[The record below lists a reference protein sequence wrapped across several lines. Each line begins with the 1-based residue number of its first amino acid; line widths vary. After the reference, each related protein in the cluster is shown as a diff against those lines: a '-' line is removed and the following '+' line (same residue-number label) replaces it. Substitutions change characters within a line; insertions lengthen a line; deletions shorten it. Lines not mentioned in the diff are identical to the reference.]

1 MSKRRSKS
9 PLKPVVLEE
18 AKIGFVGAGKIADC
32 LIQGLVKYGQIQ
44 PSKIHVAAPS
54 TKNTPK
60 FKDMGCH
67 TTKRSY
73 DIFGKYDCE
82 IVFLCL
88 HGTVINECY
97 KDPSR
102 PYALTTNY
110 IPTTRHPIYILSLI
124 SGCDC
129 ERIKKVLLNPDTK
142 DKYSIEIHRIVMNPG
157 CAFGL
162 GVCAIDVE
170 PDSPKLDQI
179 LRVLLSKISKLEYI
193 PESQMDAACAL
204 SGAGLAFVFYFIK
217 ALADGAVKMGLE
229 REVAIK
235 LAAKTLNC
243 AAQSVLESGKHPGQL
258 RDNVCSPQG
267 AAIYG
272 IHVLDKADVAS
283 GIAAAVEAA
292 SNRAIELNKVRRS
305 S

>member
-1 MSKRRSKS
+1 MSRSRSRS
-9 PLKPVVLEE
+9 PMKPVILEE
-18 AKIGFVGAGKIADC
+18 AKIGFLGAGKIAEC
-32 LIQGLVKYGQIQ
+32 LVQGLVKYGQIQ
-44 PSKIHVAAPS
+44 PTKIHVAAPS
-54 TKNTPK
+54 NKNLPK

-67 TTKRSY
+67 ITKRSY

-97 KDPSR
+97 RDAAR

-129 ERIKKVLLNPDTK
+129 NKIKNVLLNPETK
-142 DKYSIEIHRIVMNPG
+142 DRYKMEIHRIVMNPG
-157 CAFGL
+157 CAYGL

-170 PDSPKLDQI
+170 PDSTKLDQI
-179 LRVLLSKISKLEYI
+179 LRVLLSRISKLEYI
-193 PESQMDAACAL
+193 PPDQMDAACAL

-229 REVAIK
+229 RDASIK
-235 LAAKTLNC
+235 LAAKTLSC
-243 AAQSVLESGKHPGQL
+243 AAQTVLESDLHPSQL

-272 IHVLDKADVAS
+272 IHILDKADVSS

-292 SNRAIELNKVRRS
+292 RNRARELNRVRG
-305 S
+305 